1 MRTKRKVATHIHGL
15 DLFGVDLKKAA
26 KLFAGKFAT
35 GSSLSKNP
43 QGEDEIV
50 VQGDVGDEIVSL
62 ERAARLEREDGAREN
77 GWSGHAG
84 VTASWQRH

>member
-1 MRTKRKVATHIHGL
+1 MQQAKITIKREQRTKRKVQTHIHGL

-26 KLFAGKFAT
+26 KFFAGKFAT

-50 VQGDVGDEIVSL
+50 IQGDVGNEIVS
-62 ERAARLEREDGAREN
+62 REVELLTVD
-77 GWSGHAG
+77 
-84 VTASWQRH
+84 